1 VTISIAKDSEIIFG
15 ETNTINNGTIATIVN
30 FFVKLD
36 VIVCRKGKHYKIF
49 SPSFA

>member
-36 VIVCRKGKHYKIF
+36 VIVCRKGKYYKIF